1 MASRQASRPAAS
13 GPPSRSWAEPP
24 IDGLFEP
31 SAAPGAFGKAARTR
45 RRFGFE
51 RLRALATLEAQRFG
65 EVEIPLAIGR
75 DAIGLHAERG
85 EARDFGGERLR
96 RRERTAFG
104 RE

>member
-31 SAAPGAFGKAARTR
+31 SAAPGAFGQAARTR

-65 EVEIPLAIGR
+65 EVEIPLALGR
-75 DAIGLHAERG
+75 NANGLTAQRG
-85 EARDFGGERLR
+85 DTRDFGGERLAPR
-96 RRERTAFG
+96 PRPAPG
-104 RE
+104 